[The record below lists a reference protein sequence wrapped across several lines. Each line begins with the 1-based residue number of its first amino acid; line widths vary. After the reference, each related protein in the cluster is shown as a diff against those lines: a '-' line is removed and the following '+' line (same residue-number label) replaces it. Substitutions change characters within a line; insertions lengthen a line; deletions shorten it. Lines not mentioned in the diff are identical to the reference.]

1 MVQPTNRSPLGF
13 EVQTKNCHGDF
24 ETQIIKP

>member
-1 MVQPTNRSPLGF
+1 VAYVVLRPKPRIH
-13 EVQTKNCHGDF
+13 HGDF